1 MVLLLTF
8 LWGATTGAVPML
20 LIQLLDTTCSRS
32 YTSGLASTC
41 RQHDATQRARPNA
54 LVAKKSVRICHHP
67 FAASQ
72 HSRLFLM
79 LSLFLFPQ
87 YHEAL
92 RGKVLPKGKKNFCS
106 SLPGSWKRQQR
117 QCNNHDF
124 ATLVDGFYVGFG
136 RSNGLRFR

>member
-54 LVAKKSVRICHHP
+54 LVAKKSARICHHP

-92 RGKVLPKGKKNFCS
+92 RGKVLPKGKKTSAPPCQGAGSVS
-106 SLPGSWKRQQR
+106 SGSAITMILPLWLTVFMSAL
-117 QCNNHDF
+117 D
-124 ATLVDGFYVGFG
+124 VPMV
-136 RSNGLRFR
+136 